1 MTDGQLTPD
10 RLAALQ
16 AAFETALERPA
27 EERAGFLATITDP
40 WLANRLAGLLAA
52 HERTGSRLES
62 PVPELAERGLLAAEQ
77 VPGDRIGGYRI
88 VRRIGEGG
96 MGTVYEAI
104 RDDDQYRS
112 RVAIK
117 FLRHHA
123 TSDVA
128 IARFRR
134 ERQILALLTHPNI
147 AVLHDGGVT
156 PDGRPYFVMELVDG
170 LPITTWADQRKLGVT
185 DRLRLFLQV
194 AKAVEYAHQS
204 LVIHRDLK
212 PGNILV
218 NGEGTVKLL
227 DFGIAKLLGDAD
239 DPGRPP
245 DTEIGPRAYTPDYA
259 SPEQVRGL
267 PAGTRTDVY
276 ALGVVLYE
284 LLAGVRPLD
293 VRGKSSAEIE
303 RVITEIA
310 PPKPSAVLPVG
321 RESDLSERS
330 TARAR
335 AALEGDL
342 DAIILMALR
351 KEQDRRYDSVAELA
365 RDLRR
370 HLDGLPVSA
379 RPDGV
384 GYRFRK
390 LIRRRRVESAAIVLA
405 VAAMITGTV
414 VATVR
419 GREAER
425 ERARATEVKAFLATM
440 LGAANPA
447 SFGRDVTVREV
458 LDSAVL
464 QIDRVTGRPELDA
477 EVREIIGGTYLAL
490 GEFDAALAQFERS
503 LGSYRAQAPNGNR
516 HIAAAQAR
524 VSTTLEY
531 LGRYAEADSVLAGAI
546 TMYRR
551 FADRNDHA
559 AADYLDHR
567 ARILARLGRMA
578 EAEPLFKESLAL
590 LQAGGANDSVLAYA
604 TTNLAVIT
612 GELGRRVEAESL
624 LVDALGRA
632 RRGLGEDHPL
642 VAAILS
648 PLAAVRDWL
657 DRVDAADSTY
667 QAALAIRRKVLGP
680 EHPEY
685 AWTMFSYAD
694 FLVGRKRFVEG
705 AARAREV
712 LALRGRSL
720 DDTHPAVSSAMSI
733 LGRAL
738 AGQDSLGAAE
748 QWLREALAIR
758 RRVFPPGHYTIHSSE
773 SILGDFF
780 TTAGRYEEAEVLLL
794 AGETGLVAARGETAP
809 IVKDARTRLVR
820 LYQVWQRPAEAA
832 TWQARIDATTA
843 PTR

>member
-1 MTDGQLTPD
+1 MADEQLTPD

-16 AAFETALERPA
+16 AAFEAALDRPA
-27 EERAGFLATITDP
+27 EERTAFLATLTDP
-40 WLANRLAGLLAA
+40 WLASRVAGLLAA

-62 PVPELAERGLLAAEQ
+62 PIPELAERGLLASERA
-77 VPGDRIGGYRI
+77 PGDRIGGYRI

-96 MGTVYEAI
+96 MGTVYEAV

-117 FLRHHA
+117 FLRHQA
-123 TSDVA
+123 TSDIA

-156 PDGRPYFVMELVDG
+156 PDGRPYFVMELIDG
-170 LPITTWADQRKLGVT
+170 LPITTWADQRQLGVA

-227 DFGIAKLLGDAD
+227 DFGIAKLLGDVD

-276 ALGVVLYE
+276 AMGVVLFE

-303 RVITEIA
+303 RVITETT
-310 PPKPSAVLPVG
+310 PPRPSAALPPG
-321 RESDLSERS
+321 REVELGERS
-330 TARAR
+330 AARAR
-335 AALEGDL
+335 GALEGDL
-342 DAIILMALR
+342 DAIVLMALR
-351 KEQDRRYDSVAELA
+351 KEPDRRYDSVAELA
-365 RDLRR
+365 RDIRR

-379 RPDGV
+379 RPDGI

-390 LIRRRRVESAAIVLA
+390 LIRRRRAESAAIALA
-405 VAAMITGTV
+405 VVAMIGGTV
-414 VATVR
+414 IATIR

-464 QIDRVTGRPELDA
+464 QIDRVQGRPELDA

-503 LGSYRAQAPNGNR
+503 LTSYRAQAPTGSR
-516 HIAAAQAR
+516 HVAAAQAR

-531 LGRYAEADSVLAGAI
+531 LGRYVEADSVLAGAI
-546 TMYRR
+546 AMYRR

-559 AADYLDHR
+559 AVDYLDHR
-567 ARILARLGRMA
+567 ARILARLGRMD
-578 EAEPLFKESLAL
+578 EAEPLFREVLAML
-590 LQAGGANDSVLAYA
+590 RASNANDSLQAYA
-604 TTNLAVIT
+604 ATNLGVII
-612 GELGRRVEAESL
+612 GEQGRRAEAESL
-624 LVDALGRA
+624 LVDAVGRA
-632 RRGLGEDHPL
+632 RRGLGQEHPL
-642 VAAILS
+642 VASILS
-648 PLAAVRDWL
+648 PLAAIQEWL
-657 DRVDAADSTY
+657 GRFDAADSTY
-667 QAALAIRRKVLGP
+667 QAALAIRRRALGP

-694 FLVGRKRFVEG
+694 FLVNRGRPAEG
-705 AARAREV
+705 AKWAREV

-720 DDTHPAVSSAMSI
+720 EDVHPAVSTAMSI

-738 AGQDSLGAAE
+738 AAQDSLAAAE
-748 QWLREALAIR
+748 PWLRQALAIR
-758 RRVFPPGHYTIHSSE
+758 RETFPPGHFAIPSSE
-773 SILGDFF
+773 SILGDFL
-780 TTAGRYEEAEVLLL
+780 TTAGRYGEAETLLL
-794 AGETGLVAARGETAP
+794 SGEAGLVTARGESAP
-809 IVKDARTRLVR
+809 IVADARRRLVR
-820 LYQVWQRPAEAA
+820 LYQAWKRPDDAA
-832 TWQARIDATTA
+832 RWQAKLDATK
-843 PTR
+843 

>member
-185 DRLRLFLQV
+185 DRLRLFLQG

-440 LGAANPA
+440 LGEGKIGIVWSAKSACTTVLLWYLWH
-447 SFGRDVTVREV
+447 RD
-458 LDSAVL
+458 
-464 QIDRVTGRPELDA
+464 
-477 EVREIIGGTYLAL
+477 
-490 GEFDAALAQFERS
+490 
-503 LGSYRAQAPNGNR
+503 
-516 HIAAAQAR
+516 
-524 VSTTLEY
+524 
-531 LGRYAEADSVLAGAI
+531 
-546 TMYRR
+546 
-551 FADRNDHA
+551 
-559 AADYLDHR
+559 
-567 ARILARLGRMA
+567 
-578 EAEPLFKESLAL
+578 L
-590 LQAGGANDSVLAYA
+590 L
-604 TTNLAVIT
+604 
-612 GELGRRVEAESL
+612 
-624 LVDALGRA
+624 
-632 RRGLGEDHPL
+632 H
-642 VAAILS
+642 
-648 PLAAVRDWL
+648 
-657 DRVDAADSTY
+657 
-667 QAALAIRRKVLGP
+667 
-680 EHPEY
+680 
-685 AWTMFSYAD
+685 
-694 FLVGRKRFVEG
+694 
-705 AARAREV
+705 AARAHHNWPHRFRNER
-712 LALRGRSL
+712 LYSDEAYRTWAGQADGNGWTWLRVIR
-720 DDTHPAVSSAMSI
+720 DPYRRAVSSYRHALRHGYEDGNMSRRLKRSRDAGYSFEEFLDHL
-733 LGRAL
+733 LGIDITICNLHHRQQFHPVERLVTPSRVVNADKVDLVQSLVEIGAGL
-738 AGQDSLGAAE
+738 ATPREPL
-748 QWLREALAIR
+748 EALHAA
-758 RRVFPPGHYTIHSSE
+758 VATIGGWHNTRPSSVDRDV
-773 SILGDFF
+773 SAVALTQTD
-780 TTAGRYEEAEVLLL
+780 A
-794 AGETGLVAARGETAP
+794 AGEWPSYQCFLTKSTRAKVAKIYALDLSR
-809 IVKDARTRLVR
+809 
-820 LYQVWQRPAEAA
+820 YAA
-832 TWQARIDATTA
+832 FL
-843 PTR
+843 